1 MGTFASFCSWL
12 WLRRE
17 RLLQALESMTSSQ
30 RWTTMWSYKLSTL
43 FVLPNFF
50 VKLFHC
56 SNRKPNKQKHTN
68 TNKQGHKMAMRKS
81 YDRETINK
89 YALGLERQLTVKLEH
104 LLLLQKS
111 RG

>member
-1 MGTFASFCSWL
+1 MGTFASFCSWV
-12 WLRRE
+12 WLRHKQ
-17 RLLQALESMTSSQ
+17 LSQALASMTSSQ
-30 RWTTMWSYKLSTL
+30 RWTTAWSYKLSTL

-56 SNRKPNKQKHTN
+56 SDRKLNKQNHTN
-68 TNKQGHKMAMRKS
+68 THKQGHKMAMRKR

-89 YALGLERQLTVKLEH
+89 YALGLERQLTVKLEYF
-104 LLLLQKS
+104 LLLQKS